1 MPGDRRRAG
10 CNEEVPMGKPGDA
23 PETLDPIYGVWA
35 ESLAELISYR
45 YLGCSSELIDR
56 DHAVGHLRIRSDLRS
71 ASGGMLAAPLAIA
84 MLDTAGI
91 TVDRRNLLAL
101 THVEVDVFDPGQD
114 VAAVRVVGSVT
125 REART
130 QVFTEARIEDADD
143 ADRVIAFGTA
153 DWTVIGPTAE
163 GFEYTDPSP
172 GVEDGPDLGPLSAAY
187 DARPRP
193 GGELVIDGLSPRV
206 GTDVLHHG
214 PILVVL
220 EAAALDT
227 LAGGAGTDR
236 LTIEHAATRIV
247 KGGRVG
253 PFVTSTA
260 ALPTR
265 GHSMVCRAE
274 LLDEGADN
282 AVVAVTTL
290 RAYAS

>member
-1 MPGDRRRAG
+1 MGRPGD
-10 CNEEVPMGKPGDA
+10 V
-23 PETLDPIYGVWA
+23 PETRDPTYGVWA
-35 ESLAELISYR
+35 ESRTELISYR
-45 YLGCSSELIDR
+45 YLGCSSVLLDH
-56 DHAVGHLRIRSDLRS
+56 DHAVGHLRIRSDLRTT
-71 ASGGMLAAPLAIA
+71 SGGMLAAPLAIA

-91 TVDRRNLLAL
+91 TVDRRYLLAL
-101 THVEVDVFDPGQD
+101 THVEVDVLDPGSD
-114 VAAVRVVGSVT
+114 LAAVRIVGAVT

-143 ADRVIAFGTA
+143 AGRVVAFGTA

-172 GVEDGPDLGPLSAAY
+172 GVDDGPDLGPLSAAY
-187 DARPRP
+187 GAHPRP

-214 PILVVL
+214 PTLVVL
-220 EAAALDT
+220 EAAALEA
-227 LAGGAGTDR
+227 LAGAAGPDR
-236 LTIEHAATRIV
+236 LTIEHTATRIV
-247 KGGRVG
+247 KAGRVG

-260 ALPTR
+260 VLPTR

-274 LLDEGADN
+274 LRDEGAEN

-290 RAYAS
+290 RTSAR